1 MPELPEV
8 ETIARGLHRLVQ
20 GRCIQTAELLT
31 PSVLRSGNPAAL
43 PGRTI
48 THVSRRAKLLLVHLD
63 RDDFLAFHLK
73 MTGRV
78 WIAGPGLVLPKHTHL
93 VLGLDGGDRLVFEDS
108 RRFGFFGIYGPAD
121 LAQWSFYRSLGPEPL
136 ETTPEELAKRLG
148 ARRAGVKGLL
158 LNQTVLA
165 GIGNIYADESLFAAR
180 IHPASIAANI
190 PHAKRVQLSQAL
202 QRILLE
208 AIAAGGST
216 ISDYRNA
223 YGKSGIFQ
231 DSFKVYGKKGEP
243 CPACG
248 RALRAEQIAGRT
260 STHCPKCQRKY
271 SAG

>member
-8 ETIARGLHRLVQ
+8 ETIARGLHKLVK
-20 GRCIQTAELLT
+20 GRGIREANLLT
-31 PSVLRSGNPAAL
+31 PSVLRAGHPDSLPA
-43 PGRTI
+43 RTI

-63 RDDFLAFHLK
+63 RDECLAFHLK

-78 WIAGPGLVLPKHTHL
+78 WIASPEQDLPKHTHL
-93 VLGLDGGDRLVFEDS
+93 VLGLEGGDRLVFEDS
-108 RRFGFFGIYGPAD
+108 RRFGFFGIYGPTD
-121 LAQWSFYRSLGPEPL
+121 LAQWSFYKSLGPEPL
-136 ETTPEELAKRLG
+136 QTSPEELAERLG
-148 ARRAGVKGLL
+148 ARRARVKALL
-158 LNQTVLA
+158 LNQTILA

-180 IHPASIAANI
+180 IHPASVAANI
-190 PHAKRVQLSQAL
+190 PHAKLVQLCAEL

-248 RALRAEQIAGRT
+248 RALKAEQVAGRT
-260 STHCPKCQRKY
+260 STHCPRCQRKY
-271 SAG
+271 TD

>member
-8 ETIARGLHRLVQ
+8 ETIARGLHTLVQ
-20 GRCIQTAELLT
+20 GRRIREVLHFT
-31 PSVLRSGNPAAL
+31 PSVLRAGNPGSL

-48 THVSRRAKLLLVHLD
+48 THVSRRAKLLLAHLD
-63 RDDFLAFHLK
+63 QGDCLAFHLK

-78 WIAGPGLVLPKHTHL
+78 WIASPDQDLPKHTHL
-93 VLGLDGGDRLVFEDS
+93 VCELESKDRLIFEDT
-108 RRFGFFGIYGPAD
+108 RRFGFFGIFDQQD
-121 LAQWSFYRSLGPEPL
+121 LATWNFYQSLGPEPL
-136 ETTPEELAKRLG
+136 ESTAEELANRLG
-148 ARRAGVKGLL
+148 AHRAGVKSLL

-180 IHPASIAANI
+180 IHPASLAANI
-190 PHAKRVQLSQAL
+190 PLAKRIQLCSEL

-231 DSFKVYGKKGEP
+231 NSFEVYGKKGQP

-248 RALRAEQIAGRT
+248 KALKAEQIAGRT
-260 STHCPKCQRKY
+260 STHCPRCQRLY
-271 SAG
+271 

>member
-8 ETIARGLHRLVQ
+8 ETIARGLRRL
-20 GRCIQTAELLT
+20 IQDRRIQSVNVLT
-31 PSVLRSGNPAAL
+31 PGVLRTGDPGVL

-48 THVSRRAKLLLVHLD
+48 THVSRRAKLLLIHLD
-63 RDDFLAFHLK
+63 RGDCLVFHLK

-78 WIAGPGLVLPKHTHL
+78 WVASPGQALPRHTHL
-93 VLGLDGGDRLVFEDS
+93 VCGLDSADRLIFEDT
-108 RRFGFFGIYGPAD
+108 RRFGFFGIYGPED
-121 LAQWSFYRSLGPEPL
+121 LEDWSFYRHLGPEPL
-136 ETTPEELAKRLG
+136 QSTAEELAKRLG
-148 ARRAGVKGLL
+148 SRRAGVKSLL

-180 IHPASIAANI
+180 IHPASLAANI
-190 PHAKRVQLSQAL
+190 PRATLVQLCSEL
-202 QRILLE
+202 RRILVE

-231 DSFKVYGKKGEP
+231 ESFQVYGKKGEP

-248 RALRAEQIAGRT
+248 KALKAERIAGRT
-260 STHCPKCQRKY
+260 STHCPKCQRLY
-271 SAG
+271 

>member
-8 ETIARGLHRLVQ
+8 ETIARGLHTLVQ
-20 GRCIQTAELLT
+20 GRRIREVLHFT
-31 PSVLRSGNPAAL
+31 PSVLRAGNPGSL
-43 PGRTI
+43 PGKTI

-63 RDDFLAFHLK
+63 QGECLAFHLK

-78 WIAGPGLVLPKHTHL
+78 WVASPDQDLPKHTHL
-93 VLGLDGGDRLVFEDS
+93 VCELEGRDRLIFEDT
-108 RRFGFFGIYGPAD
+108 RRFGFFGIFDQQD
-121 LAQWSFYRSLGPEPL
+121 LATWNFYQGLGPEPL
-136 ETTPEELAKRLG
+136 ESTTEELAQRLG
-148 ARRAGVKGLL
+148 ARRAGVKSLL

-180 IHPASIAANI
+180 IHPASLAANI
-190 PHAKRVQLSQAL
+190 PLAKRVQLCSEL

-231 DSFKVYGKKGEP
+231 DSFEVYGKKGQP

-248 RALRAEQIAGRT
+248 RALKAEQIAGRT
-260 STHCPKCQRKY
+260 STHCPRCQKSY
-271 SAG
+271 

>member
-8 ETIARGLHRLVQ
+8 ETIARGLHALVQ
-20 GRCIQTAELLT
+20 NRGVESV
-31 PSVLRSGNPAAL
+31 SVLNAGMLRAGDPNRL

-63 RDDFLAFHLK
+63 QGDCLVFHLK

-78 WIAGPGLVLPKHTHL
+78 WVASPGQGLPKHTHL
-93 VLGLDGGDRLVFEDS
+93 VCGLGGGDRLVFEDT
-108 RRFGFFGIYGPAD
+108 RRFGFFGIYAPED
-121 LAQWSFYRSLGPEPL
+121 LAAWSFYASLGPEPL
-136 ETTPEELAKRLG
+136 QSTPEELAKRLG
-148 ARRAGVKGLL
+148 TRRAGVKSLL

-180 IHPASIAANI
+180 IHPASLAANI
-190 PHAKRVQLSQAL
+190 PLAKRVQLCSEL
-202 QRILLE
+202 RRILLE

-231 DSFKVYGKKGEP
+231 DNFQVYGKKGEP

-248 RALRAEQIAGRT
+248 RTLEAERVAGRT
-260 STHCPKCQRKY
+260 STHCPRCQRLY
-271 SAG
+271 